1 MAAVLPPGWGGDGM
15 LAMTTVWLALRADV
29 RRRWPALL
37 SLAVLLGLIGGV
49 VLTAAAGARRTDT
62 AYPRLLTW
70 ANATQA
76 DIIPEDN
83 GIPADYGNTPDYF
96 AALARQPHIAAMTT
110 VGLYS
115 AVVSRSDQ
123 TNVNVMSSPDGA
135 TGVTIDRVK
144 ILAGRLY
151 DPKAPGQAMVDQ
163 QLASIEHLTPGGTLR
178 LYAVPSAPS
187 GAPEY
192 NKAAT
197 LTYRVTAIVAFDDEI
212 VPMGTNNALPTA
224 LVSWPFATP
233 LVASSLAS
241 GYEAAVGLAPGASL
255 PAFSRAAEK
264 LAERYPDS
272 SGNIITINLSDQVGA
287 TERAIRP
294 EAIALAVFAGL
305 AGLIALAVIG
315 QLLSR
320 QLALDATEFPILRA
334 LGVRRPT
341 LVALSLARLGMVTV
355 TGAIVAIAIAIAAS
369 PLMPIG
375 PARLAEPHPGV
386 ELNLAILGAG
396 FAAIALLP
404 LAVLVPP
411 AWRAARQAG
420 GTLGVAEPTDRQSRP
435 SRLAA
440 VLTRAGS
447 VTGGAGVG
455 MAFEPGHGRTAVPV
469 RSALAGSVIAVAAL
483 AAAAV
488 FGASLVGLV
497 GTPHDYGQNWVQE
510 VDFNFGSA
518 PGAGAIQMA
527 KAIPSISG
535 YAAGDYGQLTIDG
548 VIVPAIGL
556 DQVRGSGYLTLLAG
570 RAPAAPD
577 EIAVGEQTLRAI
589 GAHLGQTVPV
599 TVNQVSTGGPG
610 IAHAMRIVGIAV
622 LPAFSRGGFS
632 PTGLGTGAVLPASV
646 LYSAIAAQSQTA
658 TLGCVKG
665 QSCYNFFLLR
675 YRPGANL
682 AAAAAKITS
691 VLRASGCPVGS
702 CIVPTVADQRPGDIK
717 NYASIRDTPLALAVV
732 LAVLAVGTLAHVLLT
747 GVRRRRRDLALLKTL
762 GFTRR
767 QVLGTV
773 AWEASAFAAAALLVG
788 LPVGVV
794 AGRWAW
800 AVFANA
806 AGVSTAATVPLATV
820 LLAIPAT
827 LLAANLIAAGPGW
840 EAARLRPA
848 LVLRTE

>member
-1 MAAVLPPGWGGDGM
+1 MAAVLPPGWRGDGM

-70 ANATQA
+70 ANASQL

-83 GIPADYGNTPDYF
+83 GIPADYF

-110 VGLYS
+110 AGVYS
-115 AVVSRSDQ
+115 AVVSRGNQ
-123 TNVNVMSSPDGA
+123 TDVTVMSSMDGA
-135 TGVTIDRVK
+135 MGVTVDRVK
-144 ILAGRLY
+144 ILAGQPY
-151 DPKAPGQAMVDQ
+151 DPKDPGQVMVDQ
-163 QLASIEHLTPGGTLR
+163 QLASIEHLAPGGTLR

-192 NKAAT
+192 NKAVT

-212 VPMGTNNALPTA
+212 VPAGTNTAGPTA
-224 LVSWPFATP
+224 LVSWPFAAP
-233 LVASSLAS
+233 PVAAALND
-241 GYEAAVGLAPGASL
+241 GYEAAVRLTPGASQA
-255 PAFSRAAEK
+255 AFSAAAGK
-264 LAERYPDS
+264 LARRYPDT
-272 SGNIITINLSDQVGA
+272 SGNVITINLSDVVTA

-294 EAIALAVFAGL
+294 EAVALAVFAGL

-320 QLALDATEFPILRA
+320 QLALDAAEFPILRA
-334 LGVRRPT
+334 LGVNRAA
-341 LVALSLARLGMVTV
+341 LVTLSLARLGIVTV
-355 TGAIVAIAIAIAAS
+355 TGAIVALAVAIAAS

-386 ELNLAILGAG
+386 EVNLAILGAG
-396 FAAIALLP
+396 FAVIALLP
-404 LAVLVPP
+404 LAVLTPP
-411 AWRAARQAG
+411 AWRAARQAQG
-420 GTLGVAEPTDRQSRP
+420 PLGVAEPAGRQSRP

-440 VLTRAGS
+440 ALTHAGS
-447 VTGGAGVG
+447 VTGGTGVG

-469 RSALAGSVIAVAAL
+469 RSALVGSVIAVAAL

-497 GTPHDYGQNWVQE
+497 STPHDYGQNWVQE

-518 PGAGAIQMA
+518 TGAQAGQMA
-527 KAIPSISG
+527 QAIPSING
-535 YAAGDYGQLTIDG
+535 YAGGDYGQLTIDG
-548 VIVPAIGL
+548 TIVPAIGL

-570 RAPAAPD
+570 RAPTAPG
-577 EIAVGEQTLRAI
+577 EIALGEQTLRTI
-589 GAHLGQTVPV
+589 GARLGQTIQV
-599 TVNQVSTGGPG
+599 TVNLVTTGGPG
-610 IAHAMRIVGIAV
+610 VTHTMRIVGVAV
-622 LPAFSRGGFS
+622 FPAFSRGSFT
-632 PTGLGTGAVLPASV
+632 PTGLGTGAEVPASV
-646 LYSAIAAQSQTA
+646 LYSAAENQSQTA
-658 TLGCVKG
+658 TLGCRPG
-665 QSCYNFFLLR
+665 EPCYNFFLLR
-675 YRPGANL
+675 YRPGTDL
-682 AAAAAKITS
+682 AAEAAMITK
-691 VLRASGCPVGS
+691 VLTSHGCPVGS
-702 CIVPTVADQRPGDIK
+702 CIVPAVADQRPGDIK

-732 LAVLAVGTLAHVLLT
+732 LAVLAIGTLAHVLLT

-767 QVLGTV
+767 QVLAAV
-773 AWEASAFAAAALLVG
+773 AWEATAFAAVALVAG
-788 LPVGVV
+788 LPLGVV

-800 AVFANA
+800 ALFANA
-806 AGVSTAATVPLATV
+806 AGVSAAATVPLATV

-827 LLAANLIAAGPGW
+827 LVAANLIAAAPGW

>member
-1 MAAVLPPGWGGDGM
+1 MAALLPPAWGGDGM

-70 ANATQA
+70 ANATQT
-76 DIIPEDN
+76 DIIPEGN
-83 GIPADYGNTPDYF
+83 AVPADYF
-96 AALARQPHIAAMTT
+96 AALARQPHITAMTT
-110 VGLYS
+110 AGVYS
-115 AVVSRSDQ
+115 AVVSRSNQ
-123 TNVNVMSSPDGA
+123 TNVNVMSSMDGA
-135 TGVTIDRVK
+135 MGVTVDRVK

-163 QLASIEHLTPGGTLR
+163 QLASIEHLTPGSTLR
-178 LYAVPSAPS
+178 LYGVPSAPS

-192 NKAAT
+192 DRAAT
-197 LTYRVTAIVAFDDEI
+197 LTYRVSAIVVFDDEV
-212 VPMGTNNALPTA
+212 VPSGTNTAGPTA
-224 LVSWPFATP
+224 LVSWPFAAP
-233 LVASSLAS
+233 AVAASLAD
-241 GYEAAVGLAPGASL
+241 GYEAAVRLTPGASQA
-255 PAFSRAAEK
+255 AFTATAEK
-264 LAERYPDS
+264 LAKHYPDT
-272 SGNIITINLSDQVGA
+272 SGNIITINLSDQVNA

-294 EAIALAVFAGL
+294 EAVALAVFAGL

-320 QLALDATEFPILRA
+320 QLALDAAEFPILRA
-334 LGVRRPT
+334 LGVRRAA
-341 LVALSLARLGMVTV
+341 LVALSLARLGIVTV
-355 TGAIVAIAIAIAAS
+355 TGAIVAVVVAIAAS

-375 PARLAEPHPGV
+375 PARLAEPYPGV
-386 ELNLAILGAG
+386 EVNLAILGAG
-396 FAAIALLP
+396 FAVIALLP

-420 GTLGVAEPTDRQSRP
+420 GALGVAEPTDRQSRP

-440 VLTRAGS
+440 ALTHAGS
-447 VTGGAGVG
+447 VTGGAGVA

-497 GTPHDYGQNWVQE
+497 STPHDYGQNWVQE

-518 PGAGAIQMA
+518 PGAGAVQMA

-548 VIVPAIGL
+548 AIVPAIGL

-577 EIAVGEQTLRAI
+577 EIALGEQTLHAI
-589 GAHLGQTVPV
+589 GAHLGQTVQV
-599 TVNQVSTGGPG
+599 TVNQVATGGPG
-610 IAHAMRIVGIAV
+610 IAHTMRIVGIAV
-622 LPAFSRGGFS
+622 LPAFSRGSFS

-646 LYSAIAAQSQTA
+646 LYSSVEAQGQAA
-658 TLGCVKG
+658 TLGCAKG
-665 QSCYNFFLLR
+665 QPCYNFFLLR
-675 YRPGANL
+675 YRPGADL

-702 CIVPTVADQRPGDIK
+702 CNIPAIADQRPGDIK

-773 AWEASAFAAAALLVG
+773 AWEASAFAVVALLVG
-788 LPVGVV
+788 LPVGIV

-806 AGVSTAATVPLATV
+806 AGVSAAATVPLATV
-820 LLAIPAT
+820 LLAIPVT
-827 LLAANLIAAGPGW
+827 LLAANLIAAAPGW

>member
-1 MAAVLPPGWGGDGM
+1 
-15 LAMTTVWLALRADV
+15 MTTVWLALRADV

-62 AYPRLLTW
+62 AYPRLLSW
-70 ANATQA
+70 ANAAQA
-76 DIIPEDN
+76 QMLPEGN
-83 GIPADYGNTPDYF
+83 GIAADYGNTPDYF

-110 VGLYS
+110 IGLYS
-115 AVVSRSDQ
+115 AVVSRSDP
-123 TNVNVMSSPDGA
+123 TSVAVISSPDGA
-135 TGVTIDRVK
+135 MGVTVDRAK

-163 QLASIEHLTPGGTLR
+163 QLAGLEHLTPGSTLR
-178 LYAVPSAPS
+178 LYGVPSAPS
-187 GAPEY
+187 GRPEY
-192 NKAAT
+192 DKAVT
-197 LTYRVTAIVAFDDEI
+197 LTYRVTAIVVFDDEI
-212 VPMGTNNALPTA
+212 VPTGTNNASPTA
-224 LVSWPFATP
+224 LVSWPFAAAP
-233 LVASSLAS
+233 VAVSLAN
-241 GYEAAVGLAPGASL
+241 GYEGAVRLTPGASQA
-255 PAFSRAAEK
+255 AFSSAAQN
-264 LAERYPDS
+264 LARHYPDTA
-272 SGNIITINLSDQVGA
+272 GNIITINLSDQVNA

-294 EAIALAVFAGL
+294 EAVALAVFAGL

-320 QLALDATEFPILRA
+320 QLALDAAEFPVLRA
-334 LGVRRPT
+334 LGVQRAT
-341 LVALSLARLGMVTV
+341 LVTLSLTRLGIVTV
-355 TGAIVAIAIAIAAS
+355 TGAIVAVAIAIAAS

-386 ELNLAILGAG
+386 EVNLAILGAG

-404 LAVLVPP
+404 LAVLIPP
-411 AWRAARQAG
+411 AWRAARQAQG
-420 GTLGVAEPTDRQSRP
+420 PLGLAEPAARQSRP

-440 VLTRAGS
+440 ALTHAGS
-447 VTGGAGVG
+447 VTGGAGVA

-497 GTPHDYGQNWVQE
+497 STPHDYGQNWVQE
-510 VDFNFGSA
+510 VDLNFGSA
-518 PGAGAIQMA
+518 PGVDAAQLT
-527 KAIPSISG
+527 KVIPSVSG

-570 RAPAAPD
+570 RPPTAPD
-577 EIAVGEQTLRAI
+577 EIALGEQTLRAI
-589 GAHLGQTVPV
+589 GAHLGQTV
-599 TVNQVSTGGPG
+599 QVSVNEVTTIGPA
-610 IAHAMRIVGIAV
+610 IHHTMRIVGVTI

-646 LYSAIAAQSQTA
+646 LYSVVEAQSQTA
-658 TLGCVKG
+658 TLGCKRG
-665 QSCYNFFLLR
+665 EPCYNFFLLR

-691 VLRASGCPVGS
+691 VLRAGGCPVGS
-702 CIVPTVADQRPGDIK
+702 CDIPAVADQRPGDIK

-732 LAVLAVGTLAHVLLT
+732 LALLAIGTLAHVLLT
-747 GVRRRRRDLALLKTL
+747 GVRRRRRDLALLKIL

-773 AWEASAFAAAALLVG
+773 AWEASTFAAGALLIG
-788 LPVGVV
+788 LPLGVV

-800 AVFANA
+800 SLFANG
-806 AGVSTAATVPLATV
+806 AGVYAGPTVPLATV
-820 LLAIPAT
+820 LLTIPAT
-827 LLAANLIAAGPGW
+827 LLAANLIAAAPGW

-848 LVLRTE
+848 VVLRTE

>member
-37 SLAVLLGLIGGV
+37 SLALLLGLIGGV

-70 ANATQA
+70 ANASQV
-76 DIIPEDN
+76 DIAPE
-83 GIPADYGNTPDYF
+83 NTGFTGYYT
-96 AALARQPHIAAMTT
+96 ALGRLPHVAAMTT
-110 VGLYS
+110 VSIYN
-115 AVVSRSDQ
+115 VVLSPR
-123 TNVNVMSSPDGA
+123 NPGMVNLMSSPDGA
-135 TGVTIDRVK
+135 MGVSVDRVK
-144 ILAGRLY
+144 ILAGRVY

-163 QLASIEHLTPGGTLR
+163 QLASAEHLAPGSTLS
-178 LYAVPSAPS
+178 LYGVPSAPS

-192 NKAAT
+192 SKAVT
-197 LTYRVTAIVAFDDEI
+197 LTFRVTGIVVFDNEI
-212 VPMGTNNALPTA
+212 VPTGSNNTLPTV
-224 LVSWPFATP
+224 LVSSPFTATTAAAN
-233 LVASSLAS
+233 LSA
-241 GYEAAVGLAPGASL
+241 GGEAAVRLQPGASQT
-255 PAFSRAAEK
+255 AFTSAAQT
-264 LAERYPDS
+264 LAKRYAGTSTHPGTGGS
-272 SGNIITINLSDQVGA
+272 IITLPLSDQINA

-294 EAIALAVFAGL
+294 EAVALAVFAGL

-320 QLALDATEFPILRA
+320 QLALDAAEFPVLRA
-334 LGVRRPT
+334 LGVQRAT
-341 LVALSLARLGMVTV
+341 LVTLSLARLGIVTV

-375 PARLAEPHPGV
+375 PARLAEPHPGMEV
-386 ELNLAILGAG
+386 NLAILGAG
-396 FAAIALLP
+396 FAVIALLP
-404 LAVLVPP
+404 LAVLLPP
-411 AWRAARQAG
+411 AWRAARQAQG
-420 GTLGVAEPTDRQSRP
+420 PLGVAEPTPRQSRP

-440 VLTRAGS
+440 ALTHAGS
-447 VTGGAGVG
+447 VTGGTGVA

-488 FGASLVGLV
+488 FGASLIGLV
-497 GTPHDYGQNWVQE
+497 STQHDYGQNWVQE
-510 VDFNFGSA
+510 VDFNFGTVSPTQGTQLA
-518 PGAGAIQMA
+518 HAITA
-527 KAIPSISG
+527 LDG
-535 YAAGDYGQLTIDG
+535 YAAGNYGQLTIDG
-548 VIVPAIGL
+548 KIVPAIGL

-570 RAPAAPD
+570 RAPTAPD
-577 EIAVGEQTLRAI
+577 EIAVGAQTLRAI
-589 GAHLGQTVPV
+589 GARLGQTVTV
-599 TVNQVSTGGPG
+599 TVNQDITGGPG
-610 IAHAMRIVGIAV
+610 PAHRMRVVGVAV
-622 LPAFSRGGFS
+622 LPAFSRGGFT
-632 PTGLGTGAVLPASV
+632 PTGLGTGAALPAIV
-646 LYSAIAAQSQTA
+646 LSAGTREGTTDSPCSPGR
-658 TLGCVKG
+658 L
-665 QSCYNFFLLR
+665 CYNFFLLR
-675 YRPGANL
+675 YKPGTDL
-682 AAAAAKITS
+682 AAEAARITK
-691 VLRASGCPVGS
+691 VLTSNGCPVGS
-702 CIVPTVADQRPGDIK
+702 CIVPAVADQRPGDIK

-732 LAVLAVGTLAHVLLT
+732 LAALAIGTLAHVLLT

-773 AWEASAFAAAALLVG
+773 AWEASAFAAVALLVG
-788 LPVGVV
+788 LPVGVI

-827 LLAANLIAAGPGW
+827 LLAANLIAAAPGW

-848 LVLRTE
+848 IVLRTE